1 MDKTKKYMAG
11 ARIAILLATL
21 IWGTSFIVL
30 KDALD
35 GIDTFFLLALR
46 FSIAALV
53 LVLVFIKKLKKINKS
68 YIIYGCLAG
77 AFLTFSYVFQ
87 TIGLDYTTPGKNAF
101 LTTIYC
107 ILVPFIY
114 WIVKKVKPDAF
125 NYIAAIIC
133 IIGIGFV
140 SLDGN
145 LSMGFGDVMTLI
157 GGFGFALH
165 MVLLAVATKDRD
177 PFLLTCI
184 QFVSAA
190 VFLWILTALFGE
202 VPSAQVLSGSALFE
216 IIYLAVFAS
225 ALAMLLQAI
234 GQKYTPA
241 SQVAVLMT
249 LESVF
254 GVVFSVI
261 FYHEVLTPKLVVGF
275 ILIFIA
281 VLTSETKLSFLRRK

>member
-11 ARIAILLATL
+11 ARIALLVATL

-30 KDALD
+30 KDALYS
-35 GIDTFFLLALR
+35 IDTYFLLAFR
-46 FSIAALV
+46 FSIAAVV
-53 LVLVFIKKLKKINKS
+53 LTLVFIKKLKKINKS

-87 TIGLDYTTPGKNAF
+87 TWGLVYTTPGKNAF

-107 ILVPFIY
+107 ILVPFLY
-114 WIVKKVKPDAF
+114 WFVKKVKPDIF
-125 NYIAAIIC
+125 NYIAAIVC

-140 SLDGN
+140 SLDAS
-145 LSMGFGDVMTLI
+145 LSMGLGDVLTLI
-157 GGFGFALH
+157 GGAGFAFH
-165 MVLLAVATKDRD
+165 MVTLAVATKDRD
-177 PFLLTCI
+177 PFLLTII
-184 QFVSAA
+184 QFISSA
-190 VFLWILTALFGE
+190 VYFWILTALFGE
-202 VPSAQVLSGSALFE
+202 VPSADALSGSALFE
-216 IIYLAVFAS
+216 ILYLAVFAS
-225 ALAMLLQAI
+225 AVAMLLQAI

-261 FYHEVLTPKLVVGF
+261 FFHEVLTVKLVIGF
-275 ILIFIA
+275 ILIFFA